1 MWRSMRRP
9 CLRMVTARGPSS
21 RAINHATINR
31 LLSGQADSL
40 GGASTTAAAPKIEV
54 REVTD
59 TLDLIDQLL
68 WVLGPADSGEAGY
81 VFFDLDETLITRDT
95 CLIDGLGS
103 TSALIAKLE
112 AKLGPS
118 SETLSIIRQ
127 EMERDY
133 YSAKPMLV
141 DPLLTRVIRALKIQ
155 GHSVFGLTSNALDPV
170 HAPQILETLARY
182 KIRFS
187 APEIR
192 GELPRSGALM
202 LDHPVSRGIIF
213 GDNQQA
219 VKHDK
224 GEIIAEY
231 VGLLLHN
238 AGRAAAETVDL
249 PDPAIARV
257 VSSELELEKG
267 GSKAGGGDGGGR
279 GVDVG
284 SATGLDAVPLVPAPP
299 RNRRPKRCVLVDN
312 TSKKCE
318 RAAAS
323 FARHAALA
331 GGGLELHTLHFTE
344 AENLVDSPD
353 ALRQLRI
360 ILERLKARG
369 LIDVDMIAE
378 NLLVTPV
385 GSIRTG
391 GGALAK
397 VKASVAAAKA
407 AFATKGEDGDGGDDE
422 SDTANGSGSDRGNGS
437 GSGSGSG
444 GN

>member
-1 MWRSMRRP
+1 
-9 CLRMVTARGPSS
+9 
-21 RAINHATINR
+21 
-31 LLSGQADSL
+31 
-40 GGASTTAAAPKIEV
+40 
-54 REVTD
+54 
-59 TLDLIDQLL
+59 
-68 WVLGPADSGEAGY
+68 
-81 VFFDLDETLITRDT
+81 
-95 CLIDGLGS
+95 
-103 TSALIAKLE
+103 
-112 AKLGPS
+112 
-118 SETLSIIRQ
+118 
-127 EMERDY
+127 MERDY

-170 HAPQILETLARY
+170 YAPQILETLARY

-238 AGRAAAETVDL
+238 ARRGVAETVDMTQ
-249 PDPAIARV
+249 PAIAKI
-257 VSSELELEKG
+257 VSSELELGEG
-267 GSKAGGGDGGGR
+267 GVKAGGGSGGG
-279 GVDVG
+279 GGDYSGG
-284 SATGLDAVPLVPAPP
+284 SGDATTGLAAAPPISAPP
-299 RNRRPKRCVLVDN
+299 RRRQPKRCVLVDN

-360 ILERLKARG
+360 ILARLKARG
-369 LIDVDMIAE
+369 LIDVDLVAE
-378 NLLVTPV
+378 DLLVTPV
-385 GSIRTG
+385 GSIRTS

-397 VKASVAAAKA
+397 VKASVKA
-407 AFATKGEDGDGGDDE
+407 A
-422 SDTANGSGSDRGNGS
+422 
-437 GSGSGSG
+437 
-444 GN
+444 